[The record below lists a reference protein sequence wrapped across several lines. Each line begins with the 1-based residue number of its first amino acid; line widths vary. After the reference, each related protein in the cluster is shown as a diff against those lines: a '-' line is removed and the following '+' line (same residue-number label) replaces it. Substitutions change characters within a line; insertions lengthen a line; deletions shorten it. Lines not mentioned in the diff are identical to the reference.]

1 MFLSIKTP
9 VPNDIPLEL
18 PLPEWLLV
26 VLLIVSFLA
35 HIVFVNVMVG
45 GSILTLWG
53 QIKGLKNKDYDVFAH
68 EVAKTITV
76 NKSIAVVLGV
86 APLLCINTLYTV
98 YFYSAN
104 ALTGLMWILIIP
116 LVTIAFLLTYLHKY
130 TWERLEDN
138 KWLHISIMG
147 LSVALFLF
155 IPLIFLVNV
164 NLMLFPEKWQS
175 IQGFLSALTLPN
187 VLPRYFHFLCSSLA
201 VTGLF
206 VVWYNK
212 RKNYPVEEIYTSL
225 TRYGLK
231 RIGYNLALGAS
242 VAQFLIGPIVAV
254 SLPAKGYSWGLFI
267 PILCGVAVAVLAVRW
282 LWKAVTGPKEDIDK
296 NFGKIVLAL
305 TITVVFMGSGRHMY
319 RATALAPHQKLVA
332 AKTKEF
338 QRLSEEA
345 RTNAAN
351 AKPVELVT
359 DPSLGEVA
367 KGAAI
372 FKQNC
377 TSCHKER
384 EKLVGPPMTEMV
396 SIYENDPEGLKKWI
410 NAPGKK
416 RADFPQMPAFA
427 QLSDDDLTE
436 LSKYIL
442 SIKK

>member
-1 MFLSIKTP
+1 MLLNIKTP

-26 VLLIVSFLA
+26 VLIIVSFLA
-35 HIVFVNVMVG
+35 HILFVNLMVG

-53 QIKGLKNKDYDVFAH
+53 QIKGIKNKDYDIFAH
-68 EVAKTITV
+68 EIAKTITV

-116 LVTIAFLLTYLHKY
+116 LVTVAFLLTYLHKF
-130 TWERLEDN
+130 TWERLENN
-138 KWLHISIMG
+138 KWLHISIIA

-175 IQGFLSALTLPN
+175 IQGFMSALTLPN
-187 VLPRYFHFLCSSLA
+187 VLPRYFHFLASSLA

-212 RKNYPVEEIYTSL
+212 RKKYNVEAIYSNL
-225 TRYGLK
+225 TRYDLK
-231 RIGYNLALGAS
+231 RMGYNLALGAS
-242 VAQFLIGPIVAV
+242 FAQFLIGPIVLI
-254 SLPAKGYSWGLFI
+254 SLPSKGFSWGLLA
-267 PILCGVAVAVLAVRW
+267 PIGSGVVLAFIAIRW
-282 LWKAVTGPKEDIDK
+282 MWKAVTGPKEEIDN
-296 NFGKIVLAL
+296 NFGKIIGVMTLV
-305 TITVVFMGSGRHMY
+305 IVFMGSGRHVY

-332 AKTKEF
+332 LKTKEF
-338 QRLSEEA
+338 QKLSEQA
-345 RTNAAN
+345 REDAKN
-351 AKPVELVT
+351 AKPVELAI
-359 DPSLGEVA
+359 DPALGDVA

-377 TSCHKER
+377 TSCHQEK

-396 SIYENDPEGLKKWI
+396 SIYKDNIEGLKKWVHE
-410 NAPGKK
+410 PGKK
-416 RADFPQMPAFA
+416 RPDYPQMPGFP
-427 QLSDDDLTE
+427 QLSDDDLNE
-436 LSKYIL
+436 LAKYIL
-442 SIKK
+442 SIEK

>member
-1 MFLSIKTP
+1 MILNIKTP

-18 PLPEWLLV
+18 PLPEWLLI
-26 VLLIVSFLA
+26 VLIIVSFLA
-35 HIVFVNVMVG
+35 HIVFVNVMLG

-53 QIKGLKNKDYDVFAH
+53 QLKGLKNKDYDIFAH
-68 EVAKTITV
+68 EIAKTITV
-76 NKSIAVVLGV
+76 NKSMAVVLGV
-86 APLLCINTLYTV
+86 APLLCINTLYTI

-116 LVTIAFLLTYLHKY
+116 LVTAAFLLTYLHKF
-130 TWERLEDN
+130 TWYRLENN
-138 KWLHISIMG
+138 KGLHISIMALAVG
-147 LSVALFLF
+147 LFLF

-212 RKNYPVEEIYTSL
+212 RKNYPVEEMYSSL
-225 TRYGLK
+225 TRYDLK

-242 VAQFLIGPIVAV
+242 VAQFLIGPIVMIT
-254 SLPAKGYSWGLFI
+254 LPSKGYSWALFI
-267 PILCGVAVAVLAVRW
+267 PILSGVIIAFFAVRW
-282 LWKAVTGPKEDIDK
+282 MWKAVTGPKEDIDK

-305 TITVVFMGSGRHMY
+305 SVTVIFMGSGRHMY
-319 RATALAPHQKLVA
+319 RATALAPHQKLMA
-332 AKTKEF
+332 IKTKEF
-338 QRLSEEA
+338 QKLSEQA
-345 RTNAAN
+345 RWDEKNN
-351 AKPVELVT
+351 KPVELAI
-359 DPSLGEVA
+359 DPTLGEVA

-377 TSCHKER
+377 TSCHQEK

-396 SIYENDPEGLKKWI
+396 SIYENDVEGLKKWI
-410 NAPGKK
+410 HAPGKK
-416 RADFPQMPAFA
+416 RPDFPQMPAFA
-427 QLSDDDLTE
+427 QLSDDDLSE
-436 LSKYIL
+436 LAKYIL

>member
-1 MFLSIKTP
+1 MLLNIKTP

-26 VLLIVSFLA
+26 VLIIVSFLA
-35 HIVFVNVMVG
+35 HILFVNLMVG

-53 QIKGLKNKDYDVFAH
+53 QIKGIKNKDYDVFAH
-68 EVAKTITV
+68 EIAKTITV

-98 YFYSAN
+98 YFYSAT

-116 LVTIAFLLTYLHKY
+116 LVTVAFLLTYLHKY
-130 TWERLEDN
+130 TWERLENN
-138 KWLHISIMG
+138 KWLHISIIA

-175 IQGFLSALTLPN
+175 IQGFMSALTLPN
-187 VLPRYFHFLCSSLA
+187 VLPRYFHFLASSLA

-212 RKNYPVEEIYTSL
+212 RKKYNVEAIYSNL
-225 TRYGLK
+225 TRYDLK
-231 RIGYNLALGAS
+231 RMGYNLALGAS
-242 VAQFLIGPIVAV
+242 FAQFLIGPIVLI
-254 SLPAKGYSWGLFI
+254 SLPSKGFSWGLLA
-267 PILCGVAVAVLAVRW
+267 PIGSGVVLAFIAIRW
-282 LWKAVTGPKEDIDK
+282 MWKAVTGPKEEIDN
-296 NFGKIVLAL
+296 NFGKIIGVMTLV
-305 TITVVFMGSGRHMY
+305 IVFMGSGRHVY

-332 AKTKEF
+332 LKTKEF
-338 QRLSEEA
+338 QKLSEQA
-345 RTNAAN
+345 REDAKN
-351 AKPVELVT
+351 AKPVELAI
-359 DPSLGEVA
+359 DPSLGDVA

-377 TSCHKER
+377 TSCHQEK

-396 SIYENDPEGLKKWI
+396 SIYKDNIEGLKKWVHE
-410 NAPGKK
+410 PGKK
-416 RADFPQMPAFA
+416 RPDYPQMPGFP
-427 QLSDDDLTE
+427 QLSDDDLNE
-436 LSKYIL
+436 LAKYIL
-442 SIKK
+442 SIEK